1 MSNRDTIRMHLEEYV
16 RECRTEGRYKPD
28 WVDVMSFCLGYYG
41 DRIHDQTVATDILM
55 VIRQMQREEKIAW

>member
-16 RECRTEGRYKPD
+16 RECRYKPD
-28 WVDVMSFCLGYYG
+28 WVDVMSFCLGYYE

-55 VIRQMQREEKIAW
+55 VIRQMQREGKIAW